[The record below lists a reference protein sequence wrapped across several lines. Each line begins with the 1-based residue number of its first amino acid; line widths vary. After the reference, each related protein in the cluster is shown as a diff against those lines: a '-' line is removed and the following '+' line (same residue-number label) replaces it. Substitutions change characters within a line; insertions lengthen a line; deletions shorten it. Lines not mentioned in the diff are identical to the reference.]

1 MLNVLSSFPPDKLRE
16 VERDKQWERMK
27 LRERERE
34 RERVGGGC
42 RQEDT
47 EGWRESKKEKE
58 SDRTCE
64 ERVKTNK
71 IRKKTVK

>member
-1 MLNVLSSFPPDKLRE
+1 MGEDE
-16 VERDKQWERMK
+16 AE
-27 LRERERE
+27 RERERE
-34 RERVGGGC
+34 REREGVGVGG
-42 RQEDT
+42 QEDT